1 MALRLFSYFCSLYLT
16 VTTFC
21 YFAFG
26 KHVIEIQGYMGGTAT
41 LNKFNGFLILSL
53 GNCLFV
59 LISLTII
66 YLIIAKSYQ
75 YILKRA
81 FKLNPLHISLIYAA
95 LWLVIATLTADGC
108 AMNWGSTWSYIESF
122 AFVAIAN
129 FKIAIPLLATGMLS
143 ILLIEKYL

>member
-26 KHVIEIQGYMGGTAT
+26 KHVIDVHGYMGGTAT
-41 LNKFNGFLILSL
+41 LNKFNDFLILCL
-53 GNCLFV
+53 VNCLFA

-66 YLIIAKSYQ
+66 YFITAKSYQ

-95 LWLVIATLTADGC
+95 LWLVIATLTAGGC
-108 AMNWGSTWSYIESF
+108 AENWGNTWSTFEIF
-122 AFVAIAN
+122 NFFVLGNSLIAL
-129 FKIAIPLLATGMLS
+129 PLLGTGIFLT
-143 ILLIEKYL
+143 LLIRKYL